1 MYKRQNSKDEEINT
15 SNYCLFDD
23 DSPKHENNDS
33 SKNQKN
39 KLDNPKTTIIK
50 RKKNFNVELNQFQDI
65 DIQLN
70 NFNFLNKEN
79 NDDNFNNFKLFE
91 DSQRG
96 EKKVDYKNI
105 NSINNDNFKNI
116 NINNNNNILKIS
128 NQFLNNEDDNGN
140 DDKSNKNIINNIINI
155 NNNINSKIINIGGV
169 DDENKINI
177 DNGNINSKIDN
188 NLIINNNINHID
200 NEINNSSDEE
210 KKDYIDINK
219 IKTSK
224 INENNISI
232 KKNINNHENKK
243 NLFNKNIKLDLQNNI
258 SDKSDIAKI
267 KQDMKLMKNKNINR
281 ANKTFIFN
289 KSPLKKK
296 ETEEERKKREI
307 IEKERNGIRDKLNC
321 YLCFGK
327 INKARLCLNCQKIA
341 CENCVKNM
349 LLKHAKCLNC
359 KKPATLDTIVLLPFM
374 DDLTNFFI
382 NIENNNNKNK
392 EKKEIQQRN
401 YIIDEDDN
409 DENNIKNINN
419 NIKIKEDK
427 KEEISK
433 TKCKKHKDKYL
444 EYYCFQCKEYLCP
457 KCLLFFN
464 QSVIVKHHN
473 HSIIPIIDFK
483 KYNIKEAIDEYNKL
497 NKSKNDLDIL
507 LSECKLRIKK
517 LTIKKD
523 IALKNIEDM
532 KKELEWNFVEKINL
546 LRDLSTKIE
555 NKKENIENSIDS
567 VPNSFSN
574 IISQKD
580 FNQGKQICKELK
592 KLNAQLIPLDE
603 IKQKISSRKFN
614 LYFETFESEEIN
626 ISLPENGNY
635 LEELKIFDNEIKLI
649 PEHQSKLKIDL
660 LGGNFIFTLS
670 IKIEDEYY
678 NKYHPTF
685 KGYFILINPDTK
697 CEYANFIG
705 SIYTNGIQILSIEL
719 EFDNVKKI
727 IGEKNKFKIICCV
740 DKIYY
745 K

>member
-1 MYKRQNSKDEEINT
+1 MYKRQNSQDDEINT

-33 SKNQKN
+33 IKN
-39 KLDNPKTTIIK
+39 KKIKFDNPKTTNIK

-65 DIQLN
+65 DIQIN
-70 NFNFLNKEN
+70 NFNFPYKDND
-79 NDDNFNNFKLFE
+79 DDNFNNFKLFE
-91 DSQRG
+91 DTQRG
-96 EKKVDYKNI
+96 EKKVD
-105 NSINNDNFKNI
+105 FKNI
-116 NINNNNNILKIS
+116 NINNNENFKNINNNINNNILKRS
-128 NQFLNNEDDNGN
+128 NPYLNNEDDNGN
-140 DDKSNKNIINNIINI
+140 EHKSNKNIINNIINI
-155 NNNINSKIINIGGV
+155 NNNKIININNI

-177 DNGNINSKIDN
+177 NNENNENINSKINN
-188 NLIINNNINHID
+188 NLKINNNNNNIEND
-200 NEINNSSDEE
+200 INNSSDEE
-210 KKDYIDINK
+210 KKNYIDINK

-232 KKNINNHENKK
+232 KKNNNNLENKK

-258 SDKSDIAKI
+258 SDKCDISKI

-281 ANKTFIFN
+281 CNKTFIFN
-289 KSPLKKK
+289 KSPLKKE
-296 ETEEERKKREI
+296 ETEEERIKREI
-307 IEKERNGIRDKLNC
+307 LEKERNNIRDKLNC

-327 INKARLCLNCQKIA
+327 INRARLCLNCQKIA

-359 KKPATLDTIVLLPFM
+359 KKPANLDTIVLLPFM

-392 EKKEIQQRN
+392 EKEIQQRN

-409 DENNIKNINN
+409 DDINMKNINN
-419 NIKIKEDK
+419 NIKN
-427 KEEISK
+427 KEEKKDEMNKI
-433 TKCKKHKDKYL
+433 KCKNHKDKYL
-444 EYYCFQCKEYLCP
+444 EYYCFQCKEYLCT

-464 QSVIVKHHN
+464 QSVIEKHNN

-497 NKSKNDLDIL
+497 NKTKNELANL
-507 LSECKLRIKK
+507 LSECKLKIKK

-523 IALKNIEDM
+523 IAIKNIEDT

-592 KLNAQLIPLDE
+592 KLNAKLMPLNE
-603 IKQKISSRKFN
+603 IKQKISLKKFN
-614 LYFETFESEEIN
+614 LCFETFESDEIN
-626 ISLPENGNY
+626 ISPPENGNY
-635 LEELKIFDNEIKLI
+635 LEELKIFENEIKLI

-660 LGGNFIFTLS
+660 LGGNYIFTLS
-670 IKIEDEYY
+670 ITLGDDYY
-678 NKYHPTF
+678 YKYNPTF
-685 KGYFILINPDTK
+685 KGYFILINPDNK

-705 SIYTNGIQILSIEL
+705 SIYANGVQILSVEL

-745 K
+745 R